1 MALPTETSTRGGGAT
16 SSSRSNFAMRRWSVL
31 AWLALVVVFFSVET
45 AAPTYFLLYKLLI
58 PPMQI
63 MIKDTYSS
71 GCI

>member
-45 AAPTYFLLYKLLI
+45 AAPTYFFFYYISFWFPQCK
-58 PPMQI
+58 
-63 MIKDTYSS
+63 
-71 GCI
+71 